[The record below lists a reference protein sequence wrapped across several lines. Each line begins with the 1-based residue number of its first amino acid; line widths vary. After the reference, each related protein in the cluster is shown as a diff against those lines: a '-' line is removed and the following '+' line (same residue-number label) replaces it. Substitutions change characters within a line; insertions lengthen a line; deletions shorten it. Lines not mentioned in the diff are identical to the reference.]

1 MNLKRVLENRRNRK
15 GKNHFFPSPFLKSAR
30 WPPLPFPR
38 SARHRSPALP
48 FPRPTAQHP
57 ANRQPSSRASPA
69 SRQATAAPPFRAQP
83 LTAWPRC
90 QSCPLP
96 PASTP
101 GQPQPPPNCARS
113 SHIVGASPAPRPR
126 FKGARPPARTRL
138 LPALV
143 FALAKHRGSPQPPQP
158 WSPGSAIAELETSM
172 RTTVTEPPPLRFSP
186 W

>member
-1 MNLKRVLENRRNRK
+1 MAFLSRGPLA
-15 GKNHFFPSPFLKSAR
+15 FPLSPSWA
-30 WPPLPFPR
+30 
-38 SARHRSPALP
+38 SPAA
-48 FPRPTAQHP
+48 RV
-57 ANRQPSSRASPA
+57 SRTRPA

-113 SHIVGASPAPRPR
+113 SRIVGASPAPRPR
-126 FKGARPPARTRL
+126 FIGARPPARTRL
-138 LPALV
+138 LPAPV

-158 WSPGSAIAELETSM
+158 KVAGIRHRRARNLRASSRLRAAPVSISPLVSFALFPYLSRYRYFLFFLAS
-172 RTTVTEPPPLRFSP
+172 
-186 W
+186 